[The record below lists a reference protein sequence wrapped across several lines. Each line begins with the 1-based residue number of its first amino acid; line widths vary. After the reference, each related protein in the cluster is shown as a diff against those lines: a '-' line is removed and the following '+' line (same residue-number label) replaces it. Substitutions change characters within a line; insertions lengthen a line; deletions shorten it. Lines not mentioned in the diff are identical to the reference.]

1 METASFTGLIKTIC
15 YILLF
20 YFAFKIAVRLLLPFL
35 INKAA
40 QKAQETLRRQA
51 QEMHRRHTHQQTPH
65 KAEPV
70 KKANTSKAV
79 GEYIDFE
86 EIE

>member
-35 INKAA
+35 ITKVT
-40 QKAQETLRRQA
+40 QKAQESLRRQA
-51 QEMHRRHTHQQTPH
+51 QEMHRRQTNQQTPH
-65 KAEPV
+65 KAEAV
-70 KKANTSKAV
+70 KKADSSKAV